1 MIDQLVCLDDYKDI
15 MISNTVFNQHEK
27 RIGWSEIRT
36 HTFGIPVRRFT
47 HWAIQPTGIGG
58 EFLSIV

>member
-1 MIDQLVCLDDYKDI
+1 

-36 HTFGIPVRRFT
+36 VTFGIPVRRST
-47 HWAIQPTGIGG
+47 HWAIQPGTGIGG
-58 EFLSIV
+58 EFLSI

>member
-1 MIDQLVCLDDYKDI
+1 MLLLQEHKDI

-36 HTFGIPVRRFT
+36 HTFGIPV
-47 HWAIQPTGIGG
+47 
-58 EFLSIV
+58 